1 MTTTC
6 RNPTPLS
13 PLVVQAVES
22 LESDEDDADDEGRTK
37 TPPPVLPSP
46 PPR

>member
-1 MTTTC
+1 MMPH
-6 RNPTPLS
+6 PTALS
-13 PLVVQAVES
+13 PLVVQAVKC

-37 TPPPVLPSP
+37 IPPPVLPSP